1 MASGSQTAPS
11 QGPGEETSSTPHND
25 AIPGIL
31 PASHW
36 LQPEYDDS
44 DAESTRG
51 SIAGSTQS
59 LSESIYEYREV
70 LGRTLP
76 HEIAGAEGW
85 NLNDA
90 RHSEAMDLYHAWITL
105 VNGGKLHFAPIPE
118 NIQKA
123 LDVGTGTG
131 IWACE
136 FGEQYPSCE
145 VTGIDLSPM
154 QPSFVPPNVKFE
166 IDNIEQEWT
175 WPDDT
180 FDYIH
185 LRAMIG
191 SIKDWD
197 RLYRQAYRCLKP
209 GGWIES
215 RENSVRWKCE
225 NNSIT
230 DDSAVGQYHKVVWR
244 AGELMGQTFKIVD
257 DDIHLQREVME
268 RAGFVNTDSRDM
280 KGYYGSWP
288 TDRRDKLTGN
298 MGKLCFEEDPEGW
311 VIYLWN
317 MVLGWSHDEIRVFL
331 AHLLKQ
337 LNSERTKAYL
347 DHRAVWAQKPLRS

>member
-1 MASGSQTAPS
+1 MSPRLDATNAYIIASLEANSTTG
-11 QGPGEETSSTPHND
+11 TS
-25 AIPGIL
+25 
-31 PASHW
+31 
-36 LQPEYDDS
+36 
-44 DAESTRG
+44 
-51 SIAGSTQS
+51 
-59 LSESIYEYREV
+59 
-70 LGRTLP
+70 
-76 HEIAGAEGW
+76 
-85 NLNDA
+85 
-90 RHSEAMDLYHAWITL
+90 
-105 VNGGKLHFAPIPE
+105 
-118 NIQKA
+118 QKA

-131 IWACE
+131 IWAWYVITRFSPWTFKTLPCSTLTLIICSE

-298 MGKLCFEEDPEGW
+298 MGKLCFEEDPEG
-311 VIYLWN
+311 
-317 MVLGWSHDEIRVFL
+317 
-331 AHLLKQ
+331 KQ
-337 LNSERTKAYL
+337 HSPA
-347 DHRAVWAQKPLRS
+347 